1 VARRWLAELAKREQR
16 RAHSLRSSSSPPRAR
31 RTTQRRQT
39 RDREPAAD
47 AMRRIPQTQT
57 LLLPLLALLQPL
69 LAQPLSH
76 KQDCVALGRPR
87 YDAICSAR
95 GVQHYTPVISDDFVV
110 ACIMIMFLLLFCCA
124 PRRRRRARA
133 ATATLRAR
141 APLPPPRRRPPPR
154 RARLRPPLRRAP
166 PVRVAHP
173 RRPCAGLPPP
183 PLSHACALASRP
195 QSASSELGPA
205 EHAAPAPRLVATVRS
220 GHANFVGYSNICT
233 LSTTARA

>member
-1 VARRWLAELAKREQR
+1 
-16 RAHSLRSSSSPPRAR
+16 
-31 RTTQRRQT
+31 
-39 RDREPAAD
+39 
-47 AMRRIPQTQT
+47 MRRIPQT

-124 PRRRRRARA
+124 PPPPPPPARA
-133 ATATLRAR
+133 ATAAPPATAAPRAAAATAAPRAACPRCAPAPPMRRPSTTTSVSRAR
-141 APLPPPRRRPPPR
+141 
-154 RARLRPPLRRAP
+154 
-166 PVRVAHP
+166 
-173 RRPCAGLPPP
+173 
-183 PLSHACALASRP
+183 ASRP

-205 EHAAPAPRLVATVRS
+205 HAAPAPRLVAIVRS
-220 GHANFVGYSNICT
+220 GQRRIS
-233 LSTTARA
+233 

>member
-1 VARRWLAELAKREQR
+1 
-16 RAHSLRSSSSPPRAR
+16 
-31 RTTQRRQT
+31 
-39 RDREPAAD
+39 
-47 AMRRIPQTQT
+47 MRRIPQT

-124 PRRRRRARA
+124 PAATTTRALPPPRCALARRCHRRAAGHRRAARGCGHRCAARRLPALRARA
-133 ATATLRAR
+133 AR
-141 APLPPPRRRPPPR
+141 APAYRHHLHLTHARLPHVRSRQAVSWDLRTRRPR
-154 RARLRPPLRRAP
+154 HASWRSYGRA
-166 PVRVAHP
+166 
-173 RRPCAGLPPP
+173 
-183 PLSHACALASRP
+183 
-195 QSASSELGPA
+195 SA
-205 EHAAPAPRLVATVRS
+205 
-220 GHANFVGYSNICT
+220 ANFVGYSNICT

>member
-1 VARRWLAELAKREQR
+1 
-16 RAHSLRSSSSPPRAR
+16 
-31 RTTQRRQT
+31 
-39 RDREPAAD
+39 
-47 AMRRIPQTQT
+47 MRRIPQT

-124 PRRRRRARA
+124 PRHGGHARA
-133 ATATLRAR
+133 ATAALRAR

-154 RARLRPPLRRAP
+154 CSRSHRCATRRRPASRARAAHAPAFRHDLHLTRARLPRTRSRQAVSWDLLST
-166 PVRVAHP
+166 
-173 RRPCAGLPPP
+173 RRPR
-183 PLSHACALASRP
+183 HASWRP
-195 QSASSELGPA
+195 YGRVTRIS
-205 EHAAPAPRLVATVRS
+205 
-220 GHANFVGYSNICT
+220 
-233 LSTTARA
+233 